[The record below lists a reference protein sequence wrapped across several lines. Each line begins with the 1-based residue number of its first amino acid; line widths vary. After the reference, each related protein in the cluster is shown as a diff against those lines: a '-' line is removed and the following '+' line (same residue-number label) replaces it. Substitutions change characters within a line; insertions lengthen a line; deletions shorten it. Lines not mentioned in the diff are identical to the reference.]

1 MYALLVLFGAGL
13 GAVAPPFS
21 LITIVRS
28 GPVNATAIVGAFT
41 VGQAARRFSA
51 ACCSTR
57 NRADSRERIP
67 APTRQPIR
75 RRPVERT
82 RRRRGV

>member
-51 ACCSTR
+51 ACCST
-57 NRADSRERIP
+57 AESRR
-67 APTRQPIR
+67 
-75 RRPVERT
+75 
-82 RRRRGV
+82 